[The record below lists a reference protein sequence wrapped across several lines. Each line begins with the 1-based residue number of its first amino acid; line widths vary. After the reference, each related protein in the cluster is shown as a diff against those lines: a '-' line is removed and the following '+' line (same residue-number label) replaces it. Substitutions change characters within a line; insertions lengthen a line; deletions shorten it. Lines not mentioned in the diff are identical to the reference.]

1 MSILDHLNT
10 LEFFEN
16 FLNHF
21 GPLYLMSK
29 VSKWCKIVVGI
40 SLLGNTERYF
50 FWTPCKR
57 DVSSRRGYSV
67 CMLYVCH
74 GKQEVGQLSQ
84 QQQVAPDI
92 PATVRPIALQQH
104 SGGRGQATWALIC
117 PTVWILA
124 LCLILLKFAL
134 DILTVS
140 FQSSNCYWKSREQ
153 GCEHT
158 VGRQK
163 IQNQKNG
170 CWAIINRTKNLQNPK
185 HPQ

>member
-1 MSILDHLNT
+1 M
-10 LEFFEN
+10 
-16 FLNHF
+16 
-21 GPLYLMSK
+21 G
-29 VSKWCKIVVGI
+29 
-40 SLLGNTERYF
+40 R
-50 FWTPCKR
+50 
-57 DVSSRRGYSV
+57 
-67 CMLYVCH
+67 
-74 GKQEVGQLSQ
+74 

-92 PATVRPIALQQH
+92 PATVWPIALQQH

-124 LCLILLKFAL
+124 LCLIVLNFAL

-163 IQNQKNG
+163 IQNQKNE
-170 CWAIINRTKNLQNPK
+170 CWAIINRTKYLQNSKQSKQVFNIHNCSRSVTVKPVGMRAK
-185 HPQ
+185 RPLASRHFQYTKPYFNMKYFQYAKAYFKSR